1 MANLGFTLMVVIAA
15 AVTLASCDT
24 QPRSLFADEPVAAS
38 PSQTNEGT
46 EKAT

>member
-24 QPRSLFADEPVAAS
+24 QKHSLFADEPVVS
-38 PSQTNEGT
+38 SSQTNEGT
-46 EKAT
+46 EKAS